1 MSKELSRDERWEW
14 LRKTCWGKYI
24 IPWDRMALPSH
35 EWMDEVQTLDIIDAK
50 TFATTRGEI
59 LIVPRY
65 WDELAEE
72 MRVWLKKFGDYKT
85 KQR

>member
-14 LRKTCWGKYI
+14 LRKTCLGKCI
-24 IPWDRMALPSH
+24 IPWDRMVLPSH
-35 EWMDEVQTLDIIDAK
+35 EWMDEVQTLDIIDFK
-50 TFATTRGEI
+50 TFTTTRGEI

-65 WDELAEE
+65 WDELSEE
-72 MRVWLKKFGDYKT
+72 MRVWLKKFGEYKT

>member
-1 MSKELSRDERWEW
+1 MSRELTRDERWEW
-14 LRKTCWGKYI
+14 LRKTCWGKCI

-35 EWMDEVQTLDIIDAK
+35 EWMDEVQTLGIIDAK
-50 TFATTRGEI
+50 TFTTTRGEV

-65 WDELAEE
+65 WDELTEE
-72 MRVWLKKFGDYKT
+72 MRLWLEKYFEYKT